1 MSYYDDLGL
10 SPSATDDEIRVRYR
24 ELAMVAHPDHGGD
37 PMVFRLLTEAYEVL
51 GDPAARRAYD
61 AELLRLDRADRSG
74 PTSTMSTSTS
84 TSTPDD
90 RWATAETWG
99 APRRGQFYAETFEGL
114 FSLSGSDLPR
124 MVRWILISVV
134 PAAAVGAGIGL
145 FTGQAT
151 ALAFGFGLPA
161 AVVAI
166 VAFGHARYRDG
177 Q

>member
-10 SPSATDDEIRVRYR
+10 PPSATDDEIRVRYR

-37 PMVFRLLTEAYEVL
+37 PVVFRLLTEAYEVL

-61 AELLRLDRADRSG
+61 AELGRDRAGRTG
-74 PTSTMSTSTS
+74 PTSPTSTS
-84 TSTPDD
+84 TSDD

-99 APRRGQFYAETFEGL
+99 APGRGQFYAETFEGL
-114 FSLSGSDLPR
+114 SSLSGSDLPR
-124 MVRWILISVV
+124 MVRWVLIGVV
-134 PAAAVGAGIGL
+134 PAAAVGVGIGL

-161 AVVAI
+161 AIVAI
-166 VAFGHARYRDG
+166 IAFGHARYRHG

>member
-10 SPSATDDEIRVRYR
+10 PPTATGDEIRARYR
-24 ELAMVAHPDHGGD
+24 EAAMVAHPDHGGD
-37 PMVFRLLTEAYEVL
+37 PVVFRLLTEAYEVL
-51 GDPAARRAYD
+51 ADPAARRAYD
-61 AELLRLDRADRSG
+61 AELGRDRAGSAG
-74 PTSTMSTSTS
+74 PTSRTSSSTSTA
-84 TSTPDD
+84 DD

-99 APRRGQFYAETFEGL
+99 APQRGQFYAETFEGL

-124 MVRWILISVV
+124 MVRWVLIGAV

-161 AVVAI
+161 AIVAI
-166 VAFGHARYRDG
+166 LAFGHARYRHG